1 MSTECNK
8 NTEKKETI
16 KTAIKQFINATVDL
30 GVELYFEDKD
40 NRIKKENTNG
50 KTKPTR
56 TTRKKTT
63 AKKSRK

>member
-40 NRIKKENTNG
+40 KKETTKNG
-50 KTKPTR
+50 KTKPTS